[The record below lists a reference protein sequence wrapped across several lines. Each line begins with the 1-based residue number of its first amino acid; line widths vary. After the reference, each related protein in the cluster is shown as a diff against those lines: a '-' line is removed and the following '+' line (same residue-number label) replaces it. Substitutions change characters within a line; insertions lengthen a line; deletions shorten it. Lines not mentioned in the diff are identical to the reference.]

1 VSLRSRLALTVGL
14 AVAVSMIAVAIGAG
28 AATRVVLREEV
39 DQFLEQ
45 RVREIAGGNFTR
57 GQFEP
62 VDPRRRG
69 PGGFPVRLDAVTQIV
84 SNDGT
89 VVNPFGD
96 VVLPVTEADLDV
108 AAGRRGAI
116 KHDADGLDGKHYRV
130 ITAPVEGRAVQVARD
145 LEEIDEAVA
154 GIRRLLV
161 LFGIIGTALAALV
174 AWLIAT
180 RTTAPIR
187 RLTAAAEHVA
197 ETKELDP
204 DIEVEADDEVGRLA
218 SSFRE
223 MLSSLSRSKAQQQ
236 RLVMDASHELRT
248 PLTSLRTNL
257 EVLQRAPDMGD
268 DDRRELMADL
278 EFEVTELSH
287 MVGELVGLA
296 TDAEADDDSVETFA
310 LAELVEELAERTRR
324 RTDRVVLV
332 DADHAGTVTAGRAG
346 VERAVLNLL
355 DNGHKFSPPDAP
367 LEVRVGPN
375 EVEVRDHGPGVADE
389 DKPMVFDR
397 FFRST
402 SARSEPGSGLGLSI
416 VDQVARRHGGETW
429 VRDAEGGGAVVGFA
443 LRSAPAP
450 PPTTTQG

>member
-1 VSLRSRLALTVGL
+1 
-14 AVAVSMIAVAIGAG
+14 
-28 AATRVVLREEV
+28 
-39 DQFLEQ
+39 
-45 RVREIAGGNFTR
+45 
-57 GQFEP
+57 
-62 VDPRRRG
+62 
-69 PGGFPVRLDAVTQIV
+69 
-84 SNDGT
+84 
-89 VVNPFGD
+89 
-96 VVLPVTEADLDV
+96 
-108 AAGRRGAI
+108 
-116 KHDADGLDGKHYRV
+116 
-130 ITAPVEGRAVQVARD
+130 
-145 LEEIDEAVA
+145 
-154 GIRRLLV
+154 
-161 LFGIIGTALAALV
+161 
-174 AWLIAT
+174 
-180 RTTAPIR
+180 
-187 RLTAAAEHVA
+187 
-197 ETKELDP
+197 
-204 DIEVEADDEVGRLA
+204 
-218 SSFRE
+218 
-223 MLSSLSRSKAQQQ
+223 
-236 RLVMDASHELRT
+236 MDASHELRT

-257 EVLQRAPDMGD
+257 EVLQRTPDMGD

-443 LRSAPAP
+443 LGPLQAAADA
-450 PPTTTQG
+450 GMAGA